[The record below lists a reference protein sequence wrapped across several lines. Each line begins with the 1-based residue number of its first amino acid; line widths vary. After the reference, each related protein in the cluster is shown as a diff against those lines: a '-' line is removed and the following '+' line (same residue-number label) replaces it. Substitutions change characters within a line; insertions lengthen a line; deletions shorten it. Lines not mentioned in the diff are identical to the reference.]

1 MKISELVA
9 ALTAEL
15 IRGNDAE
22 IGFTVQLE
30 LGHQYNVTRD
40 DITWK
45 VNDVRYYGK
54 PTGGIEIRHKL
65 NQAHLEHRND
75 GVTEIILT

>member
-22 IGFTVQLE
+22 VGFAVQLE
-30 LGHQYNVTRD
+30 LGHQYNVARD

-65 NQAHLEHRND
+65 DQAQLEHRED
-75 GVTEIILT
+75 GVMEIVLT